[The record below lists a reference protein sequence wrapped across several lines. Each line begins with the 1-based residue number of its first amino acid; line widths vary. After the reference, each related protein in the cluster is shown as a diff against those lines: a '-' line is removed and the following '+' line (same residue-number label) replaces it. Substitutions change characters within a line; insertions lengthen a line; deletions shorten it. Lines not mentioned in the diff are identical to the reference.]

1 MPDDLTQLVRDYFRA
16 YETGDRSVIDRT
28 MADGFT
34 FTSPFDDAIDRD
46 AYFRRCWPNNTN
58 HRRFGIEAIAQ
69 DGDKVVV
76 VYCANMETGNP
87 VHPTATFRNAECHA
101 FEKGQLKSVTVFF
114 GDPPGGLT
122 RAQFSQQY
130 GAG

>member
-1 MPDDLTQLVRDYFRA
+1 MSDLTQLVRDYFRA
-16 YETGDRSVIDRT
+16 YEIGDRSLIENT

-34 FTSPFDDAIDRD
+34 FTSPFDDAIGRD

-58 HRRFGIEAIAQ
+58 HRRFDFEAIAQ
-69 DGDKVVV
+69 DGDKVLV
-76 VYCANMETGNP
+76 VYVANMGTGNP
-87 VHPTATFRNAECHA
+87 VHPTATFRNAECFA
-101 FEKGQLKSVTVFF
+101 FQHGKLKSVTVFF

-122 RAQFSQQY
+122 RQQFSEQS

>member
-1 MPDDLTQLVRDYFRA
+1 MADDLTQRVRAYFRA
-16 YETGDRSVIDRT
+16 YEIGDRSLIENT

-34 FTSPFDDAIDRD
+34 FTSPFDDAIGRA
-46 AYFRRCWPNNTN
+46 AYFARCWPNNTN
-58 HRRFGIEAIAQ
+58 HRRFDFEAIAQ
-69 DGDKVVV
+69 DGDKVLV
-76 VYCANMETGNP
+76 VYIANMATGNP

-101 FEKGQLKSVTVFF
+101 FENGRLKSVTVFF

-122 RAQFSQQY
+122 RKAFAEQS

>member
-1 MPDDLTQLVRDYFRA
+1 MDFARLKRGYFRA
-16 YETGDRSVIDRT
+16 YETGNRTVIEAVMVDS
-28 MADGFT
+28 FT
-34 FTSPFDDAIDRD
+34 FTSPFDDAIDHE
-46 AYFRRCWPNNTN
+46 AYFRRCWPNNSY
-58 HRRFGIEAIAQ
+58 HRRFAIEVMAQ

-76 VYCANMETGNP
+76 VYCANMATGNP

-101 FEKGQLKSVTVFF
+101 FENGRLKSVTVFF

-122 RAQFSQQY
+122 RQQFSEQS

>member
-1 MPDDLTQLVRDYFRA
+1 MQGDLTLRVRDYFRA
-16 YETGDRSVIDRT
+16 YEKGDRSLIEGT
-28 MADGFT
+28 MAEGFT

-58 HRRFGIEAIAQ
+58 HRRFDIEAIAQ

-76 VYCANMETGNP
+76 VYVANMATGNP

-101 FEKGQLKSVTVFF
+101 FVQRRLKSVTVFF

-122 RAQFSQQY
+122 RKQFSEQS

>member
-1 MPDDLTQLVRDYFRA
+1 MDLAQSVRDYFRA
-16 YETGDRSVIDRT
+16 YETGDRSVIERM
-28 MADGFT
+28 MADAFA

-58 HRRFGIEAIAQ
+58 HRRFDIEAIAQ
-69 DGDKVVV
+69 DGDRVVV
-76 VYCANMETGNP
+76 VYCANMATGNP

-101 FEKGQLKSVTVFF
+101 FEGGKLKSVTVFF

-122 RAQFSQQY
+122 RKQFSEQS